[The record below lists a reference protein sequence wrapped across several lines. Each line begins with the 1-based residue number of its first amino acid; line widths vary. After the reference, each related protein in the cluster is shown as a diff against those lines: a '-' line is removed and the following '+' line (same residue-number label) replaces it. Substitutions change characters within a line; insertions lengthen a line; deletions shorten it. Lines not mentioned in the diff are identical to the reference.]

1 MIFYQVNVN
10 CERQTGEDNPC
21 KVKESY
27 LVPATSCA
35 EAERIVAQE
44 IKPFVFGECETP
56 QIKKVQFFDVV
67 RDKSESQYFYQ
78 AKVEMITIDSDKEYR
93 RNVNI
98 LIMENSINGAL
109 VNLLNHLSS
118 YDCEIISIKKT
129 SIIDILNPEDY
140 DLQ

>member
-10 CERQTGEDNPC
+10 YERQTGEDNPC

-67 RDKSESQYFYQ
+67 HKGESLYFYQ
-78 AKVEMITIDSDKEYR
+78 GKVEMITIDGDKECR

-98 LIMENSINGAL
+98 LIQENSISGAL
-109 VNLLNHLSS
+109 VNLLNYLSS
-118 YDCEIISIKKT
+118 YDCEIIGIKKT